1 MYKEVTIRKIG
12 NSLGTTIPKKML
24 ERHRL
29 SQGDK
34 VYIVET
40 EQGLLITP
48 YDPDFAK
55 AMALSMAWSRD
66 ASLRSLEWEK
76 PILPSLKTLNPT
88 P

>member
-1 MYKEVTIRKIG
+1 MHKEATIRRIG

-24 ERHRL
+24 DRHHL

-40 EQGLLITP
+40 PHGLLITP

-55 AMALSMAWSRD
+55 AMEVYEEGAKAYRNAMREL
-66 ASLRSLEWEK
+66 AS
-76 PILPSLKTLNPT
+76 
-88 P
+88 

>member
-1 MYKEVTIRKIG
+1 MYKEVTIRRIG

-48 YDPDFAK
+48 YDPDFAEAMEIYEEGAK
-55 AMALSMAWSRD
+55 AYRNAMREL
-66 ASLRSLEWEK
+66 AS
-76 PILPSLKTLNPT
+76 
-88 P
+88 

>member
-1 MYKEVTIRKIG
+1 MYKEVTIRRIG

-24 ERHRL
+24 DRHRL

-48 YDPDFAK
+48 YDPDFAE
-55 AMALSMAWSRD
+55 AMAVYEEGAKVYRNAMREL
-66 ASLRSLEWEK
+66 AS
-76 PILPSLKTLNPT
+76 
-88 P
+88 